1 MEQYIGQIKL
11 FGGNFAPKD
20 WAFCDGQ
27 LLKISQN
34 TDLFRI
40 LGTSYGGDGKTN
52 FALPDLRGA
61 AVVHP
66 DQTKPLGSK
75 GGDASKQFAADN
87 FPPHTHVV
95 TANIKSNS
103 KVGTQ
108 FTPVGNY
115 PANSNGF
122 DREYHDLDD
131 GRLMAANAIV
141 GTVSNEGTT
150 TPTPVSNMQPY
161 LAVNFIIALKGEL
174 PPRP

>member
-11 FGGNFAPKD
+11 FGGNFAPNG

-27 LLKISQN
+27 LLQISQN
-34 TDLFRI
+34 TALFS
-40 LGTSYGGDGKTN
+40 LLSNTYGGNGTSN

-66 DQTKPLGSK
+66 DPTKVLGSK
-75 GGDASKQFAADN
+75 DGNASKQFAADN
-87 FPPHTHVV
+87 FPSHTHVV

-141 GTVSNEGTT
+141 GTVSKDGTA